1 MKYIKKFEEINIEN
15 TEKVD
20 EGVKEW
26 ILAGAL
32 ALASA
37 GGVKAQKGNV
47 LNQPSNKEYVSQ
59 TKKVDTTLTLDFG
72 NEFESGTYKFDKNKA
87 KETQNKL
94 SQIAEFVKKYKNSNI
109 KITIEGSESL
119 VPNIDKET
127 GKRLPKGG
135 LSKLRVDET
144 KDLVNSYMDS
154 LLGKGM
160 FKGTYDTLTKMGT
173 TPYKYGEDPSQQKFK
188 KEQYVKVTLSV
199 TGTSEVKVDKYA
211 AYSKMG
217 ERVFMPGTYG
227 GGKALGDIFYR
238 TRATTSIEDPGTINT
253 GYEDVLLRTLTSDK
267 VHAETGKQYDGKMYL
282 IPSAWWNG
290 STGKDGV
297 KRQTTTNHI
306 TAEDFEYIK
315 KNFEVK

>member
-1 MKYIKKFEEINIEN
+1 MKYLKRFEDLNIDVES
-15 TEKVD
+15 EKVD

-32 ALASA
+32 ALASS
-37 GGVKAQKGNV
+37 GGLKAQKSTI
-47 LNQPSNKEYVSQ
+47 LNQPSNQDYVSQ
-59 TKKVDTTLTLDFG
+59 SKKIDTTITIDFG
-72 NEFESGTYKFDKNKA
+72 NEFESGTYKFDKSKA
-87 KETQNKL
+87 KETQDKL
-94 SQIAEFVKKYKNSNI
+94 AKIADFVKKYNGSNI

-144 KDLVNSYMDS
+144 KDLIDSYMDS
-154 LLGKGM
+154 LMGKGM

-173 TPYKYGEDPSQQKFK
+173 TPYKYGESPAQDKFK
-188 KEQYVKVTLSV
+188 REQYVKVTLSASGHKEESV
-199 TGTSEVKVDKYA
+199 NKYA

-217 ERVFMPGTYG
+217 ERVFKPNPYGG

-238 TRATTSIEDPGTINT
+238 SRATQNINDPGTINT
-253 GYEDVLLRTLTSDK
+253 GYEDILLKTLNDDK
-267 VHAETGKQYDGKMYL
+267 EYAKTGKEYDGKMYL

-290 STGKDGV
+290 
-297 KRQTTTNHI
+297 KRQTTSNYI
-306 TAEDFEYIK
+306 TDSDLEYIK